1 MNSKQFP
8 KDFLWGSASA
18 AYHFEGAFDRDGK
31 GLTVQD
37 VTPKGARGI
46 ITDGPTPDNLKLGAA
61 NFYDNYKEDIKMF
74 ADMGFKA
81 FRTSISWARIFPNG
95 DDQEPNEKGLQ
106 FYENVIDELLKYD
119 IEPVITLAHYE
130 TPLALAENYDGWLNR
145 ELIDH
150 FARYAEVVFDR
161 YKDKVKYWLTFNEV
175 NAILETPFIAGGI
188 KTPEDELTPQD
199 LYQAAHHQ
207 LVASALVTKIAKE
220 INPELQVG
228 CMISEKGVYPLR
240 PHPSDAV
247 AEMQK
252 KQELDFFTHVH
263 ARGEYPAYIKRVF
276 AENNINLDITEED
289 KKILKENTVD
299 YISVSY
305 YRSVCTTVLEGEEY
319 KDIRDVSED
328 TFTVKE
334 VENPFLETSEWGW
347 QIDPMGFRIVLNEMY
362 DKYELPIF
370 IVENGLGAQDEL
382 VKDENGE
389 YTVHDDYRI
398 DYLKQH
404 IQAVHE
410 AMLDGVDIIGF
421 LSWAAMDVVS
431 TTEGAIDKRYGF
443 IYIDLQEDGS
453 GSLARYK
460 KDSYFWYKDLINSFG
475 ASILED

>member
-1 MNSKQFP
+1 MTDKTFP
-8 KDFLWGSASA
+8 KDFMWGSAAA

-37 VTPKGARGI
+37 VTPEGARGV

-61 NFYDNYKEDIKMF
+61 NFYDNYKEDIKLF

-95 DDQEPNEKGLQ
+95 DDEEPNEKGLQ
-106 FYENVIDELLKYD
+106 FYDNVIDELLKYD

-130 TPLALAENYDGWLNR
+130 TPLALVEKYDGWLNR
-145 ELIDH
+145 EVIAH
-150 FARYAEVVFDR
+150 FEKYAETVFTR

-188 KTPEDELTPQD
+188 KTPEEELSPSD

-207 LVASALVTKIAKE
+207 LVASALVTKKAKE
-220 INPELQVG
+220 INPDFQIG

-240 PHPSDAV
+240 PHPEDAV
-247 AEMQK
+247 REMQK

-263 ARGEYPAYIKRVF
+263 ARGEYPNYIKHVF
-276 AENNINLDITEED
+276 EENNIDLNITNED
-289 KKILKENTVD
+289 RKILKENTVD

-305 YRSVCTTVLEGEEY
+305 YRSVCATALEGEDYE
-319 KDIRDVSED
+319 DIRDVSED

-334 VENPFLETSEWGW
+334 VENPHLETSQWGW
-347 QIDPMGFRIVLNEMY
+347 QIDPVGFRIVLNEMY

-370 IVENGLGAQDEL
+370 IVENGLGAKDDL

-389 YTVHDDYRI
+389 YRIHDDYRI
-398 DYLKQH
+398 DYLQQHLKQVYEA
-404 IQAVHE
+404 IQ
-410 AMLDGVDIIGF
+410 DGVDIIGF

-431 TTEGAIDKRYGF
+431 TTEGSIDKRYGF
-443 IYIDLQEDGS
+443 IYVDLQEDGT
-453 GSLARYK
+453 GTLNRYK
-460 KDSYFWYKDLINSFG
+460 KDSYFWYQDVIKTLG
-475 ASILED
+475 AALWNK

>member
-1 MNSKQFP
+1 MVDKKFP
-8 KDFLWGSASA
+8 KDFMWGSASA

-37 VTPKGARGI
+37 VTPEGARGV

-61 NFYDNYKEDIKMF
+61 NFYDNYKEDIKLF

-95 DDQEPNEKGLQ
+95 DDKEPNEKGLQ
-106 FYENVIDELLKYD
+106 FYDDVIDELLKYD

-145 ELIDH
+145 EVIDH
-150 FARYAEVVFDR
+150 FANYAETVFERYQDR
-161 YKDKVKYWLTFNEV
+161 VKYWLTFNEV

-188 KTPEDELTPQD
+188 KTPEDELTPTD

-207 LVASALVTKIAKE
+207 LVASAKVTKIAKG
-220 INPELQVG
+220 INPDLQVG

-240 PHPSDAV
+240 PHPEDAV
-247 AEMQK
+247 TEMQK

-263 ARGEYPAYIKRVF
+263 ARGEYPSYIKRVF
-276 AENNINLDITEED
+276 EENDIDLDITEED
-289 KKILKENTVD
+289 LKILKENTVD

-305 YRSVCTTVLEGEEY
+305 YRSVCTTVLEGEGYE
-319 KDIRDVSED
+319 DIRDVSED

-334 VENPFLETSEWGW
+334 VENPHLEVSQWGW
-347 QIDPMGFRIVLNEMY
+347 QIDPVGFRIVLNEMY

-370 IVENGLGAQDEL
+370 IVENGLGAHDDL

-389 YTVHDDYRI
+389 FRIHDTYRI

-404 IQAVHE
+404 LQQVYEAIQ
-410 AMLDGVDIIGF
+410 DGVDIIGF

-431 TTEGAIDKRYGF
+431 TTEGSIDKRYGF
-443 IYIDLQEDGS
+443 IYVDLQEDGS
-453 GSLARYK
+453 GTLERYK
-460 KDSYFWYKDLINSFG
+460 KDSYFWYQDVINSDG
-475 ASILED
+475 EALWDE